1 MRKIVAVFVLAAAL
15 VGCGTTGEQGTV
27 GKGNKHYGGVFN
39 ANETQDLEE
48 IFPLSLTSAHAHRIS
63 SQIHE
68 GLLRL
73 DPNDLS
79 PQPCLA
85 ESWESD
91 SSGLVYVFHL
101 RKGVH
106 FHDDPCFPDGKG
118 REFVAEDVM
127 NAFTELCTD
136 SKINRSFWLFQDL
149 VLGANEHFEATHNGQ
164 MARGGV
170 EGVVALDPHTVRIT
184 LTHRSANFLH
194 IMAHQGCWIFPK
206 EEVVAYPN
214 ALRTHAVGT
223 GPFKMKAFRQ
233 GEAMI
238 LERNNDYWRTDEDG
252 NRLPYLD
259 AVRFTFLQDKG
270 MEMDQF
276 LKGRL
281 SVLYE
286 IPPERAGE
294 LKDSV
299 SADGKRRFTAQMV
312 PGMAVQFY
320 GFNQRVA
327 PLNDPRVRRA
337 FALSIDR
344 AAIARDVMGGMV
356 VPAEH
361 GIVAPGM
368 KGYPYDSVPGHGYD
382 PDSARALLANAGF
395 PGGKGFPSL
404 LMNVNSNGFG
414 YVAVAEA
421 VQAMLKKELGITLGL
436 SVLPDDQHYD
446 RTDLGT
452 NIFWRQGWVADY
464 PDPENFLALFYGKN
478 VPADSTQPSFI
489 NSVRYRDPAFDRFFA
504 AAQAT
509 ADEAERLRLMAAAE
523 RVMMDDAAA
532 TPLYHE
538 RGVRLIQPW
547 VRNFPINA
555 MEIRDLATVWFD
567 PALKPVN

>member
-1 MRKIVAVFVLAAAL
+1 MSRTAVAILLAVAL
-15 VGCGTTGEQGTV
+15 ASCGTSGDRGHA
-27 GKGNKHYGGVFN
+27 GKGDKHYGGVFN

-73 DPNDLS
+73 DPRDLS
-79 PQPCLA
+79 LQPCLA
-85 ESWESD
+85 ESWETD
-91 SSGLVYVFHL
+91 TSGLVYVFHL

-118 REFVAEDVM
+118 REFVADDVVH
-127 NAFTELCTD
+127 AFTQLCTASD
-136 SKINRSFWLFQDL
+136 INRSFWLFQDL
-149 VLGANEHFEATHNGQ
+149 VLGANEHFEASQGGNVPPN
-164 MARGGV
+164 GV
-170 EGVVALDPHTVRIT
+170 EGIVALDERTVRIT

-206 EEVVAYPN
+206 EEVATYRK
-214 ALRTHAVGT
+214 ALRTHAIGT
-223 GPFKMKAFRQ
+223 GPFHLKAFRQ

-238 LERNNDYWRTDEDG
+238 LERNNDYWRMDEDG

-259 AVRFTFLQDKG
+259 AVRFTFLQDKN

-281 SVLYE
+281 SVLHE
-286 IPPERAGE
+286 MPPGRVSE

-299 SADGKRRFTAQMV
+299 SLEGERHFSVQMV
-312 PGMAVQFY
+312 PGMSVQFY
-320 GFNQRVA
+320 GFNPRVV

-337 FALSIDR
+337 FAMAIDR
-344 AAIARDVMGGMV
+344 AAIAHDIMSGMV

-361 GIVAPGM
+361 GIVPPGL
-368 KGYPYDSVPGHGYD
+368 KEYPYAAVPGHTYD
-382 PDSARALLANAGF
+382 PDTARALLADAGF
-395 PGGKGFPSL
+395 PGGAGFPSL
-404 LMNVNSNGFG
+404 LMNVNSNGSG

-421 VQAMLKKELGITLGL
+421 VQSMLKKELGITMGL

-446 RTDLGT
+446 RTDMGT

-464 PDPENFLALFYGKN
+464 PDAENFLALFYGKN

-489 NSVRYRDPAFDRFFA
+489 NSVRYRNPDFDRLFA
-504 AAQAT
+504 AAQGSNSERERLQLLAQ
-509 ADEAERLRLMAAAE
+509 AERI
-523 RVMMDDAAA
+523 MMDDAVA

-538 RGVRLIQPW
+538 QGVRLVQPW
-547 VRNFPINA
+547 VRDFPINA

-567 PALKPVN
+567 PAVKPVN